1 MNNLINQLPSATY
14 MLMNPV
20 EAHVTTGEARAIL
33 TLPTGE
39 LMTYQAGMALVKASA
54 ALGVTVTLY
63 NTQAA

>member
-1 MNNLINQLPSATY
+1 MNNLINQLPAATY
-14 MLMNPV
+14 QIMNPV
-20 EAHVTTGEARAIL
+20 ESHVTGEARAIL

>member
-1 MNNLINQLPSATY
+1 MNNLNQLPSATY

-20 EAHVTTGEARAIL
+20 EAHVTGEARATL
-33 TLPTGE
+33 TPPTGD
-39 LMTYQAGMALVKASA
+39 LMTYQAGMALVRARA

>member
-1 MNNLINQLPSATY
+1 MNNLNQLPAATY

-20 EAHVTTGEARAIL
+20 QAHVTGEARATL
-33 TLPTGE
+33 TPPQGE
-39 LMTYQAGMALVKASA
+39 LMTYQAGMALVRANA

>member
-1 MNNLINQLPSATY
+1 MNTLINQLPAATY
-14 MLMNPV
+14 QIMSPV
-20 EAHVTTGEARAIL
+20 EAHVTGEARAIL
-33 TLPTGE
+33 TPPTGE

>member
-1 MNNLINQLPSATY
+1 MNNLNQTPAATY
-14 MLMNPV
+14 QIMNPV

-33 TLPTGE
+33 TPPQGE
-39 LMTYQAGMALVKASA
+39 LMTYQAGMALVQANA

>member
-1 MNNLINQLPSATY
+1 MNNLNQTPTATY

-20 EAHVTTGEARAIL
+20 QAHPNTNEARAIL
-33 TLPTGE
+33 TPPTGE
-39 LMTYQAGMALVKASA
+39 LMTYQAGMALVQANA

>member
-1 MNNLINQLPSATY
+1 MNNLNQLPAATY

-20 EAHVTTGEARAIL
+20 QAHVTGEARAIL
-33 TLPTGE
+33 TPPTGD
-39 LMTYQAGMALVKASA
+39 LMTYQAGMALVRASA